1 MSVPRIAVPN
11 VDLFLT
17 RNCGR
22 IGGVFQQPP
31 KNISV
36 MAWSIKKS
44 LLLACLTLGCAS
56 NVRAMDAT
64 PGVTLLEPA
73 SRAIVRPNE
82 EVAVNVKLDPAISA
96 TEMWIVGY
104 FDPYDGAPKIVPGP
118 PFITTYGIPERS
130 TGSGKLLIV
139 FGGDNLQQETAA
151 SVSLMVV
158 PDDPISHINV
168 SDPRFILDPPNTDG
182 TFNEYKGLRRIDVY
196 AFYENGIDRPVTES
210 ILGTTYTSLDPSIAT
225 VTSEGII
232 EPVSEGLT
240 YIEVSHRGFTAF
252 AEVTVAANPRSLP
265 PLEATGDFLIES
277 SGFRR
282 DFESGLFRQVVRIT
296 NEAQHPY
303 SKLHVMLS
311 GLPDNIKL
319 FNADGESENMTP
331 IGAPYV
337 FVSRPP
343 GDDFLESGESVE
355 IELEFA
361 NPEGAP
367 ITYTPR
373 VIAVSDP

>member
-1 MSVPRIAVPN
+1 M
-11 VDLFLT
+11 
-17 RNCGR
+17 GR
-22 IGGVFQQPP
+22 WWWKALSP

-36 MAWSIKKS
+36 RVWSIKKS

-56 NVRAMDAT
+56 NVGVADAT
-64 PGVTLLEPA
+64 PDVTLLKPA
-73 SRAIVRPNE
+73 SGATVRPGD
-82 EVAVNVKLDPAISA
+82 EVSVSVELDSTISA
-96 TEMWIVGY
+96 TEMFIIADFGERR
-104 FDPYDGAPKIVPGP
+104 DQKIIQGP
-118 PFITTYGIPERS
+118 PFSS
-130 TGSGKLLIV
+130 TIAVPPRATGAGKIIV
-139 FGGDNLQQETAA
+139 LFEGDHGA
-151 SVSLMVV
+151 SVSVTAI
-158 PDDPISHINV
+158 PDDPVSHINIA
-168 SDPRFILDPPNTDG
+168 DPRFILEPPNTDG
-182 TFNEYKGLRRIDVY
+182 TFKEYKGLRRIDVY
-196 AFYENGIDRPVTES
+196 AFYENGLYRAVTES
-210 ILGTTYTSLDPSIAT
+210 ILGTTYSSFDPSVAT

-240 YIEVSHRGFTAF
+240 YIEVLHRGFTAF
-252 AEVTVAANPRSLP
+252 AQVRVATNPRSLP
-265 PLEATGDFLIES
+265 PLEATDDFLIES

-303 SKLHVMLS
+303 SKLHVMLA

-355 IELEFA
+355 VELEFA